1 MRYLIADIVME
12 LITDRT
18 EYISED
24 LKEFEYS
31 GDRVSDCVI
40 NIRDYEEFKIDEHDN
55 TLVDCKR
62 IYVAE
67 NDNEYKLEYRNLP
80 VSGCVISK
88 DLKSAYIYLRWDDYL
103 EYPLFCAIRDIF
115 FFKVQ
120 ERGMIAVHSSSIIY
134 RDKAYV
140 FSAPSGTG
148 KTTHTNMWIQETD
161 AQILDGD
168 LCVLK
173 REGRDVYAYGLPW
186 AGSSRKFMN
195 KKVKLGGIIF
205 LVRSRKDVVRKPDVL
220 NGILMLTARCFTPTF
235 TADMVSKNTDVS
247 ASIGEVTDMYIL
259 ECTKKKS
266 AFLAVRAA
274 IDEDF
279 REENRN

>member
-1 MRYLIADIVME
+1 MKYLIADIVLE
-12 LITDRT
+12 LIIDST
-18 EYISED
+18 EYLSGD
-24 LKEFEYS
+24 LTEFEYS
-31 GDRVSDCVI
+31 GDKNVDCI
-40 NIRDYEEFKIDEHDN
+40 IDIRDYDDFLITDEDK

-62 IYVAE
+62 IHVAE
-67 NDNEYKLEYRNLP
+67 SDKEYKLEYRNLP
-80 VSGCVISK
+80 VSGSVISK
-88 DLKSAYIYLRWDDYL
+88 DLKNAHIYARRDEYL

-120 ERGMIAVHSSSIIY
+120 ERGMIAVHSSSIVY

-161 AQILDGD
+161 AEILDGD
-168 LCVLK
+168 LCVLT
-173 REGRDVYAYGLPW
+173 REGNDVYAYGLPW
-186 AGSSRKFMN
+186 AGSSRRFMN

-235 TADMVSKNTDVS
+235 TPEMVSMNTDIS
-247 ASIGEVTDMYIL
+247 AAIGEVTDMYIL

-266 AFLAVRAA
+266 AFRAVKAA

-279 REENRN
+279 REE